1 MSNWTTTTLEEGLD
15 RLIDYRGKSP
25 PKSVTGIPVISA
37 KVVKTSGLLKPIE
50 QTISSSYY
58 STWMT
63 RGLPQIGDV
72 VLTTEGPLGEV
83 IQLDSESVT
92 YALGQRV
99 VCLRGKP
106 GVIDNTFL
114 RYLLTSPAT
123 QEVLASYATGT
134 TVAGISQK
142 ALRSIPI
149 NYPSFEEQR
158 CLGEV
163 LCALDD
169 KIELNRRMNETL
181 EAMAQA
187 IFRDWF
193 VDFGPVRRKLEGATD
208 PVVIMGRLMPDP
220 ARAAEL
226 AGLFPDAMGEDELPV
241 GWSNPPLSEHLAI
254 IGGGTPKTS
263 NPTYW
268 GGDLPWFSVVDTPSG
283 SDVFVFDTEKRITP
297 AGLAGSSARL
307 IPAGTTIIS
316 ARGTVGNLAIAAQ
329 DMAFNQSCYALQS
342 AQGDHP
348 YFVYLL
354 AAHAVDQLR
363 SMAHGSVFS
372 TITRQTFE
380 AMSFASPHVAVLDVI
395 EGLLSPLFQR
405 IKAAVAENR
414 TLAETR
420 DYLLPR
426 LMSGEVRVGDAAQEI
441 AA

>member
-1 MSNWTTTTLEEGLD
+1 MSFREAGI
-15 RLIDYRGKSP
+15 RLIDCVHKTPAAQLVGYP
-25 PKSVTGIPVISA
+25 YVAIPQMKNGRVDFSEARRISHA
-37 KVVKTSGLLKPIE
+37 DFVEWTKKA
-50 QTISSSYY
+50 
-58 STWMT
+58 
-63 RGLPQIGDV
+63 RPQVHDV
-72 VLTTEGPLGEV
+72 VLSRRTNPGVTATFGIEV
-83 IQLDSESVT
+83 DF
-92 YALGQRV
+92 ALGQNLVLLRADGAVVNPEFLRWLV
-99 VCLRGKP
+99 VCPDWWAEIEKYNNVGAVFDSLKCADVPNFRLPIPPKP
-106 GVIDNTFL
+106 VQISISE
-114 RYLLTSPAT
+114 LLGSMD
-123 QEVLASYATGT
+123 G
-134 TVAGISQK
+134 
-142 ALRSIPI
+142 
-149 NYPSFEEQR
+149 
-158 CLGEV
+158 
-163 LCALDD
+163 
-169 KIELNRRMNETL
+169 KIELNQRMNETL

-208 PVVIMGRLMPDP
+208 PVVIMGGLMPDP
-220 ARAAEL
+220 ACAAEL
-226 AGLFPDAMGEDELPV
+226 AGLFPDAMGGEELPV
-241 GWSNPPLSEHLAI
+241 GWSNPPLSEHLEI

-263 NPTYW
+263 NPNYW

-283 SDVFVFDTEKRITP
+283 SDVFVFDTERRITP
-297 AGLAGSSARL
+297 AGLADSSARL

-329 DMAFNQSCYALQS
+329 DMTFNQSCYALQS
-342 AQGDHP
+342 ARGDHP

-380 AMSFASPHVAVLDVI
+380 AMSFASPHVAVLDAI

-426 LMSGEVRVGDAAQEI
+426 LMSGEVRAGDAAQEI

>member
-1 MSNWTTTTLEEGLD
+1 MSDWSTSTLEEALE

-25 PKSVTGIPVISA
+25 PKSLTGIPVISA
-37 KVVKTSGLLKPIE
+37 KVVKTDGLLKPIE
-50 QTISSSYY
+50 QTIAPSYY
-58 STWMT
+58 ATWMT
-63 RGLPQIGDV
+63 RGLPKVGDV

-99 VCLRGKP
+99 VCLRGKS
-106 GVIDNTFL
+106 GVLDNTFL
-114 RYLLTSPAT
+114 RYLLTSPT
-123 QEVLASYATGT
+123 QQQALASYATGT

-149 NYPSFEEQR
+149 SYPSYREQQ
-158 CLGEV
+158 LIGEV
-163 LCALDD
+163 LSALDH

-181 EAMAQA
+181 EAMALA

-193 VDFGPVRRKLEGATD
+193 VDFGPVRRKLAGAAD
-208 PVVIMGRLMPDP
+208 PVEIMGKVMPNP

-226 AGLFPDAMGEDELPV
+226 ARLFPDRFGEDELPL
-241 GWSNPPLSEHLAI
+241 GWSQAPLSAHFEI

-263 NPTYW
+263 NAAYW
-268 GGDLPWFSVVDTPSG
+268 GGDIPWFSVVDTPSG
-283 SDVFVFDTEKRITP
+283 SDIFVFDTEKSITQ
-297 AGLAGSSARL
+297 AGLNGSSARL

-329 DMAFNQSCYALQS
+329 DMTFNQSCYALQS
-342 AQGDHP
+342 ARGEHNC
-348 YFVYLL
+348 FAYLL

-372 TITRQTFE
+372 TITRQTFD
-380 AMSFASPHVAVLDVI
+380 AMSFASPPLAVLEGI

-405 IKAAVAENR
+405 IKAAGAETR

-420 DYLLPR
+420 NYLLPR
-426 LMSGEVRVGDAAQEI
+426 LISGEVRVSHSFGTA
-441 AA
+441 